1 MDERVTER
9 THFAHFLVDPT
20 VKMKLCIGIVNGSCY
35 VQRLLQCSH
44 EEAHNRIMFYLNYAV
59 KISKFCST
67 VIASPDTDIF
77 VCALHHFSQLVYFG
91 LNEFCLSVVEATH

>member
-1 MDERVTER
+1 
-9 THFAHFLVDPT
+9 
-20 VKMKLCIGIVNGSCY
+20 
-35 VQRLLQCSH
+35 
-44 EEAHNRIMFYLNYAV
+44 MFYLNHAV

-91 LNEFCLSVVEATH
+91 LSEFCLSVVEATH